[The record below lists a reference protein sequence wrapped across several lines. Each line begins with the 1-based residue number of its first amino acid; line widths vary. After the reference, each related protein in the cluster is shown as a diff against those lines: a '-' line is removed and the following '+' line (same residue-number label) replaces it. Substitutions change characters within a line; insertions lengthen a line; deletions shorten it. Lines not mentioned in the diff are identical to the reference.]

1 MSLKVEDLSVSYGNI
16 RALWGVSIEVGKG
29 EVISLIGANGAGK
42 STLLKSIMGL
52 VKAQGGKMTF
62 EGKPLSKVSTHSI
75 VSMGMSY
82 VPEGRRLFPRLSVE
96 ENLRMGAPRKC
107 PDLEKRI
114 GEFSELFPGM
124 KERMSQNASTLSG
137 GEQQMVAIGRA
148 MMAKP
153 KMLLLDELS
162 FGLSPIV
169 FERVLSA
176 IESINQR
183 GVSILLSEQNSERAL
198 EVSKRSYVLEN
209 GRIVAKGESSALMD
223 DPLVRAAYLGVAV

>member
-1 MSLKVEDLSVSYGNI
+1 MSLKVEALSVSYGNI
-16 RALWGVSIEVGKG
+16 RALWDVSIEVGKG
-29 EVISLIGANGAGK
+29 EIISLIGSNGAGK

-52 VKAQGGKMTF
+52 VKTQSGNVTF
-62 EGKPLSKVSTHSI
+62 EGKLLSKVRTHSI
-75 VSMGMSY
+75 VSMGISY

-153 KMLLLDELS
+153 KILLLDELS
-162 FGLSPIV
+162 FGLAPIV

-176 IESINQR
+176 IESINLM

-209 GRIVAKGESSALMD
+209 GRIVAKGESNELMD
-223 DPLVRAAYLGVAV
+223 DPLVRAAYLGAAV